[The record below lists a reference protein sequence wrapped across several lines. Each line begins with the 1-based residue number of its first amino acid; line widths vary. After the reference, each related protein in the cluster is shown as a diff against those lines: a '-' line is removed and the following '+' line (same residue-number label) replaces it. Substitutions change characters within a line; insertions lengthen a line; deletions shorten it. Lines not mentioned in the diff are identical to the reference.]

1 VAAGPGRGRRVL
13 LGAAIAVTSAL
24 IVVAAVL
31 LIRGPGEPPVTTTT
45 DPTAQ
50 LRAEADA
57 AARNFWVRLDEARA
71 KNDVRKLEGLYVP
84 GSEIEAGQRIVIER
98 QIKKHEAEIVTA
110 RLNSVAV
117 TQIDPSRVTVIASRT
132 VTRID
137 ARDTRTGR
145 VRQLPDD
152 NITRRWTMQFDR
164 VDGHWLLQ
172 GLSSEVQR

>member
-45 DPTAQ
+45 DATAQ

-117 TQIDPSRVTVIASRT
+117 TQIDPSRVT
-132 VTRID
+132 
-137 ARDTRTGR
+137 DTRTGR